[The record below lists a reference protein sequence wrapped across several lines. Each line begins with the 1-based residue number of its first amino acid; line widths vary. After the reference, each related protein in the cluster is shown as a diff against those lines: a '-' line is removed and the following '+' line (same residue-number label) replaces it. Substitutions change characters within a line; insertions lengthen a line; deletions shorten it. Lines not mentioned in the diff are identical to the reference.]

1 MRPPFLLFCSV
12 VLLFITVFPSDAS
25 PRSRREGGGTQ
36 GCRAGTLGQPLASGG
51 SHRSGARDKDM
62 GAADLFGKD
71 PRASHAVLVVKNLP
85 ANVGDARDT
94 GSILRSRRSPGGG
107 HGDPLQ
113 CSWLENPM
121 DRGAWWAAVH
131 GVTQSQTWLKRLST
145 QARTEAATQE
155 RAREMEKER
164 KVAQL
169 CPDG

>member
-1 MRPPFLLFCSV
+1 MWPPFLLFCSV

-85 ANVGDARDT
+85 ANVGDARDLGLIP
-94 GSILRSRRSPGGG
+94 GSGGSPGRG
-107 HGDPLQ
+107 HDNPPQ
-113 CSWLENPM
+113 YSCLENPT
-121 DRGAWWAAVH
+121 DRGAWRATVH
-131 GVTQSQTWLKRLST
+131 EVTESQTRLSN
-145 QARTEAATQE
+145 
-155 RAREMEKER
+155 
-164 KVAQL
+164 
-169 CPDG
+169 

>member
-1 MRPPFLLFCSV
+1 MRPPFLLFCSF

-94 GSILRSRRSPGGG
+94 GSIPGWGRSPGGG
-107 HGDPLQ
+107 NGHPLQ
-113 CSWLENPM
+113 YSCLGNPM
-121 DRGAWWAAVH
+121 DRGAWQAIVH
-131 GVTQSQTWLKRLST
+131 GV
-145 QARTEAATQE
+145 A
-155 RAREMEKER
+155 KE
-164 KVAQL
+164 L
-169 CPDG
+169 DTT